1 MAAPEQQVAPP
12 PLPAHIPTA
21 DEAPAHLV
29 EAIHTDGTA
38 IVRDSTTGQLTTV
51 RLGLYSIA
59 GNVFA
64 LVAVGPGSG

>member
-1 MAAPEQQVAPP
+1 MAAPQQQAAPP

-21 DEAPAHLV
+21 DELPAHLV
-29 EAIHTDGTA
+29 EHVHADGNAT
-38 IVRDSTTGQLTTV
+38 VRDATTGQLTKV

>member
-1 MAAPEQQVAPP
+1 MAEQNAPAAPP
-12 PLPAHIPTA
+12 PLPDHIPTSA
-21 DEAPAHLV
+21 ELPAHLV
-29 EAIHTDGTA
+29 EKIAADGTA
-38 IVRDSTTGQLTTV
+38 IVRDATTGQLTTV